1 MTTPVT
7 ARYRD
12 ATGRWHN
19 VVVRKTR
26 DGHWQV
32 LDVTSIVSVV
42 ETLTG
47 CDDGRPQAET
57 LAQEYA
63 SNEHRCAS
71 DQAGTTDLAA

>member
-1 MTTPVT
+1 MPIPTT

-12 ATGRWHN
+12 ASGRWHD
-19 VVVRKTR
+19 VVVRQTR

-32 LDVTSIVSVV
+32 LDVTRIVGVV

-57 LAQEYA
+57 LAREYA
-63 SNEHRCAS
+63 SNEHRCPR
-71 DQAGTTDLAA
+71 DHPTGLAA